1 MRRCGK
7 YKNMGA
13 TENMMEIDAL
23 IDKLKAL
30 YKVEGHIGFDHPA
43 YEEFHN
49 DIQQFIYKN
58 HFERTP
64 EWEKI
69 SENLVY
75 TSRQYIIPQE
85 ADIILKQLNLL
96 KERVL
101 LKQNEGFWSYL
112 HPMIYNVS
120 GTKFKQGFY
129 ADSVESA
136 MKEVNSRIKRI
147 YKRYHGEE
155 KDGQDLMRRTFS
167 PSDPLLTFEGL
178 DTESGKNVQ
187 EGYMQIFAGAI
198 QAIRNPK
205 AHENM
210 YISREDAIKK
220 LILASLLMEKVD
232 EAIHYTKLSE
242 D

>member
-1 MRRCGK
+1 MI
-7 YKNMGA
+7 
-13 TENMMEIDAL
+13 EIDTL
-23 IDKLKAL
+23 IGKMKAL
-30 YKVEGHIGFDHPA
+30 YKVEGTICFDHPA

-49 DIQQFIYKN
+49 DVQQFIYEN
-58 HFERTP
+58 HFEGTP

-75 TSRQYIIPQE
+75 TSRQYMIPQE
-85 ADIILKQLNLL
+85 ADIILEQLNLL

-112 HPMIYNVS
+112 HPMIYKVS
-120 GTKFKQGFY
+120 GNKFNQGFY

-147 YKRYHGEE
+147 YKRYRGEE
-155 KDGQDLMRRTFS
+155 KDGQDLMRKTFS
-167 PSDPLLTFEGL
+167 PSNPLLIFEDL

-198 QAIRNPK
+198 QGIRNPK
-205 AHENM
+205 AHENT
-210 YISREDAIKK
+210 YISREDAIKR

-232 EAIHYTKLSE
+232 EAIRYTRLSE

>member
-1 MRRCGK
+1 
-7 YKNMGA
+7 
-13 TENMMEIDAL
+13 MMEIDAL

-30 YKVEGHIGFDHPA
+30 YKVEGLIGFDHPA

-49 DIQQFIYKN
+49 DIQQFVYKN
-58 HFERTP
+58 HFEHTP
-64 EWEKI
+64 EWKKI

-75 TSRQYIIPQE
+75 KSCQYMVSQE
-85 ADIILKQLNLL
+85 ADIILEQLNRL

-101 LKQNEGFWSYL
+101 LRQNEGFWSYL
-112 HPMIYNVS
+112 HPMIYKVS
-120 GTKFKQGFY
+120 GTKFNQGFY

-147 YKRYHGEE
+147 YKRYRKEE
-155 KDGQDLMRRTFS
+155 KDGQDLMRKTFS
-167 PSDPLLTFEGL
+167 PTKPLLIFEDL

-198 QAIRNPK
+198 QGIRNPK

-220 LILASLLMEKVD
+220 LIFASLLMEKVD
-232 EAIHYTKLSE
+232 EAIRHTQLSE

>member
-1 MRRCGK
+1 
-7 YKNMGA
+7 
-13 TENMMEIDAL
+13 MMEIDAL

-30 YKVEGHIGFDHPA
+30 YKVEGLIGFDHPA

-49 DIQQFIYKN
+49 DIQQFVYKN
-58 HFERTP
+58 HFEHTP
-64 EWEKI
+64 EWKKI

-75 TSRQYIIPQE
+75 KSCQYMVSQE
-85 ADIILKQLNLL
+85 ADIILEQLNRL

-101 LKQNEGFWSYL
+101 LRQNEGFWSYL

-120 GTKFKQGFY
+120 GTKFNQGFY

-147 YKRYHGEE
+147 YKRYRKEE
-155 KDGQDLMRRTFS
+155 KDGQDLMRKTFS
-167 PSDPLLTFEGL
+167 PTKPLLIFEDL

-232 EAIHYTKLSE
+232 EAIRHTPLSE

>member
-1 MRRCGK
+1 MI
-7 YKNMGA
+7 
-13 TENMMEIDAL
+13 EIDTL
-23 IDKLKAL
+23 IGKMKAL
-30 YKVEGHIGFDHPA
+30 YKVEGTICFDHPA

-49 DIQQFIYKN
+49 DVQQFIYEN
-58 HFERTP
+58 HFEGTP

-75 TSRQYIIPQE
+75 TSRQYMIQQE
-85 ADIILKQLNLL
+85 ADIILEQLNLL

-112 HPMIYNVS
+112 HPMIYKVS
-120 GTKFKQGFY
+120 GNKFNQGFY

-147 YKRYHGEE
+147 YKRYRGEE
-155 KDGQDLMRRTFS
+155 KDGQDLMRKTFS
-167 PSDPLLTFEGL
+167 PSNPLLIFEDL

-198 QAIRNPK
+198 QGIRNPK
-205 AHENM
+205 AHENT
-210 YISREDAIKK
+210 YISREDAIKR

-232 EAIHYTKLSE
+232 EAIRYTRLSE

>member
-1 MRRCGK
+1 
-7 YKNMGA
+7 
-13 TENMMEIDAL
+13 MMEIDAL
-23 IDKLKAL
+23 IYKLKAL
-30 YKVEGHIGFDHPA
+30 YKVEGLIGFDHPA

-49 DIQQFIYKN
+49 DIQQFVYKN
-58 HFERTP
+58 HFEHTP
-64 EWEKI
+64 EWKKI

-75 TSRQYIIPQE
+75 KSCQYMVSQE
-85 ADIILKQLNLL
+85 ADIILEQLNRL

-101 LKQNEGFWSYL
+101 LRQNEGFWSYL
-112 HPMIYNVS
+112 HPMIYKVS
-120 GTKFKQGFY
+120 GTKFNQGFY

-147 YKRYHGEE
+147 YKRYRKEE
-155 KDGQDLMRRTFS
+155 KDGQDLMRKTFS
-167 PSDPLLTFEGL
+167 PTKPLLIFEDL

-198 QAIRNPK
+198 QGIRNPK

-220 LILASLLMEKVD
+220 LIFASLLMEKVD
-232 EAIHYTKLSE
+232 EAIRHTQLSE